1 MTSFTLHRRDLIQ
14 VLSGYGKLILMII
27 ALSFGAAT
35 DLNASS
41 EEDVKTVAALDTK
54 YQAAVKS
61 NDAATM
67 DQILAD
73 DFVLV
78 TGRGKVFSKADLIES
93 ARKKEVT
100 YERQDEEPGTQKVR
114 VWGDTAVVT
123 ALLWIKAVQGV
134 KPVDYKLWFSD
145 TYVRTPTGWRYV
157 VRPSFSAIA
166 LSGIQVSPASA
177 RASRGVIA
185 ASRSPTFRSNRD
197 FTFRAQRNC
206 LKIFSKKSLHVK

>member
-1 MTSFTLHRRDLIQ
+1 MISFTPQTRDLIQ
-14 VLSGYGKLILMII
+14 VLSGYGKLILMIA
-27 ALSFGAAT
+27 ALSLGSAT

-41 EEDVKTVAALDTK
+41 DQDAQTVAALDTK

-61 NDAATM
+61 NDAVTM

-78 TGRGKVFSKADLIES
+78 TGRGKVSSKADLIES

-123 ALLWIKAVQGV
+123 ALLWIKAEQGG

-145 TYVRTPTGWRYV
+145 TYFRTSAGWRYV
-157 VRPSFSAIA
+157 F
-166 LSGIQVSPASA
+166 GQASL
-177 RASRGVIA
+177 
-185 ASRSPTFRSNRD
+185 PLP
-197 FTFRAQRNC
+197 QE
-206 LKIFSKKSLHVK
+206 KSK

>member
-1 MTSFTLHRRDLIQ
+1 MTSFTPHTRDLIQ
-14 VLSGYGKLILMII
+14 VLPGNGKLILMMI
-27 ALSFGAAT
+27 ALSLGTAT
-35 DLNASS
+35 RLNASS
-41 EEDVKTVAALDTK
+41 DEDAKTVAALDTK

-61 NDAATM
+61 NDAVTM

-78 TGRGKVFSKADLIES
+78 TGRGKVSSKADLVES

-134 KPVDYKLWFSD
+134 KPIDYKLWFSD
-145 TYVRTPTGWRYV
+145 TYIRTPTRWRYV
-157 VRPSFSAIA
+157 F
-166 LSGIQVSPASA
+166 GQASLPLPQA
-177 RASRGVIA
+177 E
-185 ASRSPTFRSNRD
+185 
-197 FTFRAQRNC
+197 
-206 LKIFSKKSLHVK
+206 SK

>member
-1 MTSFTLHRRDLIQ
+1 MTSFTSQTRDLIQ
-14 VLSGYGKLILMII
+14 VLPGNGKLILMMI
-27 ALSFGAAT
+27 ALSLGTAT
-35 DLNASS
+35 NDLIASP

-78 TGRGKVFSKADLIES
+78 TGRGKVLRKADLIES

-157 VRPSFSAIA
+157 F
-166 LSGIQVSPASA
+166 GQASL
-177 RASRGVIA
+177 
-185 ASRSPTFRSNRD
+185 P
-197 FTFRAQRNC
+197 
-206 LKIFSKKSLHVK
+206 LP

>member
-1 MTSFTLHRRDLIQ
+1 MTSFTSHTCDLIQ
-14 VLSGYGKLILMII
+14 VLSGYGKLMLMII
-27 ALSFGAAT
+27 ALSGIAT
-35 DLNASS
+35 NLNASS
-41 EEDVKTVAALDTK
+41 EEDAKTVSALDTK

-78 TGRGKVFSKADLIES
+78 NGRGKVSSKADLIES

-123 ALLWIKAVQGV
+123 ALLWIKAVQGG
-134 KPVDYKLWFSD
+134 KPIDYKLWFSD

-157 VRPSFSAIA
+157 FGQASLA
-166 LSGIQVSPASA
+166 LPK
-177 RASRGVIA
+177 
-185 ASRSPTFRSNRD
+185 TE
-197 FTFRAQRNC
+197 
-206 LKIFSKKSLHVK
+206 SK

>member
-1 MTSFTLHRRDLIQ
+1 MTSFTPHTRDLIQ
-14 VLSGYGKLILMII
+14 VLSGYGNLILMTI
-27 ALSFGAAT
+27 ALSFGAVT
-35 DLNASS
+35 NDLNASP

-54 YQAAVKS
+54 YQAAVKC

-78 TGRGKVFSKADLIES
+78 TGRGKGFSKADLIES

-123 ALLWIKAVQGV
+123 ALLWIKAVQGG
-134 KPVDYKLWFSD
+134 KPADYKLWFSD

-157 VRPSFSAIA
+157 F
-166 LSGIQVSPASA
+166 GQASLPLPKA
-177 RASRGVIA
+177 E
-185 ASRSPTFRSNRD
+185 
-197 FTFRAQRNC
+197 
-206 LKIFSKKSLHVK
+206 SK

>member
-1 MTSFTLHRRDLIQ
+1 MNSFTPHTRDLFQ

-27 ALSFGAAT
+27 PLSLAT
-35 DLNASS
+35 ATGLNAFS
-41 EEDVKTVAALDTK
+41 EEDAKTVAALDTK

-78 TGRGKVFSKADLIES
+78 TGRGKVFRKADLIES

-100 YERQDEEPGTQKVR
+100 YEHQDEELGTQKVR

-123 ALLWIKAVQGV
+123 ALLWIKAVQGT
-134 KPVDYKLWFSD
+134 KPIEYKLWFSD
-145 TYVRTPTGWRYV
+145 TYIRTPGGWRYA
-157 VRPSFSAIA
+157 F
-166 LSGIQVSPASA
+166 GQASLPLPQA
-177 RASRGVIA
+177 E
-185 ASRSPTFRSNRD
+185 
-197 FTFRAQRNC
+197 
-206 LKIFSKKSLHVK
+206 SK